1 MLLAASRTDCAPFM
15 RDFSPPPTDGPKGV
29 DELLLRGFK
38 ILGQLADQRCSAP
51 IQVLPQSH

>member
-1 MLLAASRTDCAPFM
+1 VRRLCAVSR
-15 RDFSPPPTDGPKGV
+15 RRPKGV

-38 ILGQLADQRCSAP
+38 ILGQLADQRCSAS

>member
-1 MLLAASRTDCAPFM
+1 VLSAAQCQV
-15 RDFSPPPTDGPKGV
+15 RDLED

-38 ILGQLADQRCSAP
+38 ILGQLADQRCSAS